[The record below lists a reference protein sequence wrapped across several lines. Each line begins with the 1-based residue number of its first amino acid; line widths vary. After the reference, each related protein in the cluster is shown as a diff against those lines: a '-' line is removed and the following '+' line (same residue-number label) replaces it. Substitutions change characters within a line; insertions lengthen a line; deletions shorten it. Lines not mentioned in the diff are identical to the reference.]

1 MRKQSCL
8 KGGLMAGVLLAL
20 AACGKAEAP
29 AAPQTAAPE
38 KSVLADGPAA
48 RISEVAE
55 ADLPQGARDAVLA
68 RVPGMKIAETER
80 KERGGKIFFD
90 VEGTR
95 PDGSPVELDLIEEA
109 GAYKV
114 VEMQRDVAWAD
125 APAPVRAAV
134 GAAAD
139 AFIPARVI
147 ESTQED
153 GTIVYELFA
162 PGKADEPAAE
172 VNWKDGKAMLRTT
185 RNEY

>member
-1 MRKQSCL
+1 MRGQAWL
-8 KGGLMAGVLLAL
+8 IAGAMLAL
-20 AACGKAEAP
+20 TGCGKAEAP
-29 AAPQTAAPE
+29 APPEAAAPE

-48 RISEVAE
+48 EISGVAA
-55 ADLPQGARDAVLA
+55 ADLPPGVRDAVLA
-68 RVPGMKIAETER
+68 RVPGMKVAEAER
-80 KERGGKIFFD
+80 KERGGKIFYD

-109 GAYKV
+109 GAWRV
-114 VEMQRDVAWAD
+114 VEMQRDIAWAD
-125 APAPVRAAV
+125 APAPVRAAA

-139 AFIPARVI
+139 AFTPARVI

-172 VNWKDGKAMLRTT
+172 VNWKDGKAVLRTE

>member
-1 MRKQSCL
+1 MR
-8 KGGLMAGVLLAL
+8 GRIWLMAGAVLAI
-20 AACGKAEAP
+20 AGCGKAEAP
-29 AAPQTAAPE
+29 AKPETTAPE

-48 RISEVAE
+48 DISEIAE
-55 ADLPQGARDAVLA
+55 ADLPQGVRDAVIA
-68 RVPGMKIAETER
+68 KVPGMKIAETER
-80 KERGGKIFFD
+80 KERGGKIFYD

-95 PDGSPVELDLIEEA
+95 PDGNAVELDLIEEA
-109 GAYKV
+109 GKYRV
-114 VEMQRDVAWAD
+114 VEMQRDIAWTD
-125 APAPVRAAV
+125 APAPVRTAA

-139 AFIPARVI
+139 AFTPARVI

-172 VNWKDGKAMLRTT
+172 VNWKDGKATLRTE

>member
-1 MRKQSCL
+1 MRGRAL
-8 KGGLMAGVLLAL
+8 LTAGAVLAL
-20 AACGKAEAP
+20 AGCGKAEAP
-29 AAPQTAAPE
+29 AAPDSATPE

-48 RISEVAE
+48 DIARVAA
-55 ADLPQGARDAVLA
+55 ADLPPGVRDAVLA
-68 RVPGMKIAETER
+68 RVPGMTIAEAER

-95 PDGSPVELDLIEEA
+95 PDGSEVELDLIEEA
-109 GAYKV
+109 GKYRV
-114 VEMQRDVAWAD
+114 VEMQRDIAWAD
-125 APAPVRAAV
+125 APAPVRAAA

-139 AFIPARVI
+139 AFTPARVI

-153 GTIVYELFA
+153 GTVVYELFA

-172 VNWKDGKAMLRTT
+172 VNWKDGKAALRSE

>member
-1 MRKQSCL
+1 MRGQVWP
-8 KGGLMAGVLLAL
+8 MTIAVLAL
-20 AACGKAEAP
+20 AGCGKAEAP
-29 AAPQTAAPE
+29 AAAPE

-48 RISEVAE
+48 DIAKVAA
-55 ADLPQGARDAVLA
+55 ADLPPGVRDAVLA
-68 RVPGMKIAETER
+68 KVPGMKIAEAER
-80 KERGGKIFFD
+80 KERGGKIFYD

-95 PDGSPVELDLIEEA
+95 ADGSEVELDLIEEA
-109 GAYKV
+109 GKYRV
-114 VEMQRDVAWAD
+114 VEMQRDIAWAD
-125 APAPVRAAV
+125 APAPVRAAA

-139 AFIPARVI
+139 AFTPARVI

-172 VNWKDGKAMLRTT
+172 VNWKDGKAVLRRE

>member
-1 MRKQSCL
+1 MRRQAWL
-8 KGGLMAGVLLAL
+8 IAGAVLAL
-20 AACGKAEAP
+20 AACGKADTP
-29 AAPQTAAPE
+29 AEPPAAAPE
-38 KSVLADGPAA
+38 KSVLAEGPAA
-48 RISEVAE
+48 EVSAVAA
-55 ADLPQGARDAVLA
+55 ADLPPGVQGAVLA
-68 RVPGMKIAETER
+68 RVPGMKIAEAER

-109 GAYKV
+109 GKYRV
-114 VEMQRDVAWAD
+114 VEMQHDIAWAD
-125 APAPVRAAV
+125 APAPVRAAA

-139 AFIPARVI
+139 AFTPARVI

-172 VNWKDGKAMLRTT
+172 VNWKDGKAALRTE

>member
-1 MRKQSCL
+1 MRKRTWF
-8 KGGLMAGVLLAL
+8 MAGALLAL

-29 AAPQTAAPE
+29 TEASGAAPE

-48 RISEVAE
+48 EIGTVAE
-55 ADLPQGARDAVLA
+55 ADLPPGVRDAVLA
-68 RVPGMKIAETER
+68 RVPGMKIAEAER
-80 KERGGKIFFD
+80 KERGGKLFYD

-109 GAYKV
+109 GKYRV
-114 VEMQRDVAWAD
+114 VEMQRDIAWAD
-125 APAPVRAAV
+125 APAPVRAVA
-134 GAAAD
+134 GAADD
-139 AFIPARVI
+139 AFTPARVI
-147 ESTQED
+147 ESTQDD

-162 PGKADEPAAE
+162 AGKADEPAAE

>member
-1 MRKQSCL
+1 MRGHIWL
-8 KGGLMAGVLLAL
+8 VAGAVLAL
-20 AACGKAEAP
+20 AGCGKAEAP
-29 AAPQTAAPE
+29 AEPETAAPE

-48 RISEVAE
+48 DISQIAE
-55 ADLPQGARDAVLA
+55 ADLPQGVRDVVLA
-68 RVPGMKIAETER
+68 RVPGMKIAEAER
-80 KERGGKIFFD
+80 KERGGKLFYD

-95 PDGSPVELDLIEEA
+95 ADGSPVELDLIEEA
-109 GAYKV
+109 GKYRV
-114 VEMQRDVAWAD
+114 VEMQRDIAWAD
-125 APAPVRAAV
+125 APAPVRTAA

-139 AFIPARVI
+139 AFTPARVI

-185 RNEY
+185 RNAY